1 MKKVLFLF
9 MCLFATIM
17 AQAAG
22 KTVVPTV
29 GNCYLEEI
37 SATECNIH
45 VLGTIETTAVSTIR
59 AYIGVQGYTTVD
71 VTTADGYSLISG
83 DIAKLFGNWP
93 GDTNNMIPQTTTA
106 LSLKDADITS
116 GVAYGDAGIRYL
128 QNIKKLTCSKT
139 AKGPYFNADNSIETV
154 IVPKIGKDGA
164 SGATIGY
171 FH

>member
-59 AYIGVQGYTTVD
+59 ATMISISVKPADRTPVGVV
-71 VTTADGYSLISG
+71 LI
-83 DIAKLFGNWP
+83 IA
-93 GDTNNMIPQTTTA
+93 
-106 LSLKDADITS
+106 
-116 GVAYGDAGIRYL
+116 V
-128 QNIKKLTCSKT
+128 TCSCCNPCRWES
-139 AKGPYFNADNSIETV
+139 ASAD
-154 IVPKIGKDGA
+154 PWRRRRC
-164 SGATIGY
+164 
-171 FH
+171 